1 MAHTVLKKITILV
14 YGGLG
19 NQLFQFALGKSISL
33 SNPEI
38 VVKYYDFT
46 NFASTSRTWELGFLN
61 IYPTRISKKDALI
74 ILFKKIIYKKFNKNV
89 SNLLRLG
96 IVNELQYDNI
106 HKRNRKEIILDGYWQ
121 SETYFYK
128 HKKQIKEILNSSKEL
143 LKLGFNFDSY
153 QVAVH
158 VRAGDYH
165 SNKKVRK
172 QHLVCDLNWFKKSI
186 RYLKKINPNFK
197 FTIFTDDVDFVERN
211 FYEFKDIKI
220 QIPDNFKDA
229 SKELYKMSNFRNFII
244 SNSSY
249 SWWASYLGETEN
261 SIIIAPEYWFN
272 GVRTKNLPIY
282 RSNWIL
288 L

>member
-220 QIPDNFKDA
+220 QIPD
-229 SKELYKMSNFRNFII
+229 LHL
-244 SNSSY
+244 NSR
-249 SWWASYLGETEN
+249 G
-261 SIIIAPEYWFN
+261 
-272 GVRTKNLPIY
+272 
-282 RSNWIL
+282 L
-288 L
+288 LVQ